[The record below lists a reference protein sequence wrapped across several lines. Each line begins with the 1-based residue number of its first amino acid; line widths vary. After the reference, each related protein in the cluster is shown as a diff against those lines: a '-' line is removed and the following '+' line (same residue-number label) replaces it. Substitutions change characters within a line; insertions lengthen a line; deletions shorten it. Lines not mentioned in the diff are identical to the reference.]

1 MSSFQLTPQQVDA
14 INYPGSM
21 VVIACPG
28 SGKTTVMTEKIIK
41 VTENLPPYKG
51 VIAITFTVKAS
62 QELKKRCKRNGH
74 NTKKSY
80 FGTID
85 GFCLKEI
92 IYPFLSRVW
101 GGNPE
106 ECKIIKKLS
115 DEQKVILSKIY
126 SLPTT
131 EDVVSDA
138 GFQQLYNQGVL
149 WIGCVSA
156 LAVVVLRESFSARR
170 YIEAKYTHVF
180 IDEYQD
186 SSEAQ
191 HQLLKCLLD
200 LGLIAVV
207 VGDVDQTIYEFRGSN
222 PEYLVELCD
231 DNDRFETFRVDVNHR
246 CHPSIVNYASRVLDA
261 EADLLPYNPEDIRVR
276 RVFMRGSLV
285 DAGEKVSAWIRKL
298 VEQSKYKSSEV
309 AVLAKRENSLKL
321 VASGM
326 TVSYRLYVDTPLD
339 QVGTPCSD
347 LFAELLS
354 LKLDSRATVQE
365 LLDKYYP
372 IYREDRKGELIKI
385 RSMLRVLRKASS
397 RDEFFDK
404 CKEVALRLGFDSTED
419 ECKALR
425 RVLEEDDYYKLYKP
439 VEDEEIQIMTLHKS
453 KGLEFKVVLH
463 FDMEEWSFP
472 HRVPGVDWDDVNYP
486 SYNQDA
492 NLHYVGITRAED
504 YCILI
509 RTELRQNSSGGFGNS
524 RPSCF
529 LTLPQLQGLYIE
541 R

>member
-14 INYPGSM
+14 INYPASM

-28 SGKTTVMTEKIIK
+28 SGKTTVMKEKIIN
-41 VTENLPPYKG
+41 VTEHLPSYKG

-62 QELKKRCKRNGH
+62 QELKKRCKSNGH
-74 NTKKSY
+74 HTKKSY
-80 FGTID
+80 FGTVD

-106 ECKIIKKLS
+106 ECKVIKKLS
-115 DEQKVILSKIY
+115 DEQKRFLSKTY
-126 SLPTT
+126 SSPTT
-131 EDVVSDA
+131 EDVVSDT
-138 GFQQLYNQGVL
+138 GFQKLYSQGVL
-149 WIGCVSA
+149 WVGCVSA
-156 LAVVVLRESFSARR
+156 LSVIVLKESFSARR
-170 YIEAKYTHVF
+170 YIKAKYTHVF

-200 LGLIAVV
+200 LGLIAVA

-231 DNDRFETFRVDVNHR
+231 DKDRFATFRVDVNHR
-246 CHPSIVNYASRVLDA
+246 CHPSIINYASRVLDA
-261 EADLLPYNPEDIRVR
+261 EAQLLPYNPEDIRVR

-285 DAGEKVSAWIRKL
+285 DAGEIVSSWMRKL
-298 VEQSKYKSSEV
+298 VEQSKYKPSEV

-321 VASGM
+321 IASGM
-326 TVSYRLYVDTPLD
+326 TASYRLYVDTPLD

-354 LKLDSRATVQE
+354 LKLDSRATIQGF
-365 LLDKYYP
+365 LGKYLP
-372 IYREDRKGELIKI
+372 IYCESRKRELVKVRSILRLLI
-385 RSMLRVLRKASS
+385 KASS

-404 CKEVALRLGFDSTED
+404 CKEVALCLGLESSEE

-425 RVLEEDDYYKLYKP
+425 RVLEDSDYYKLYKP
-439 VEDEEIQIMTLHKS
+439 VEDEEVQMMTLHKS

-472 HRVPGVDWDDVNYP
+472 HRVPGVDWDDINYP

-509 RTELRQNSSGGFGNS
+509 RAELRQNSSGGFGNS
-524 RPSCF
+524 MPSYF

-541 R
+541 K